1 MTDLAIFTNSL
12 AKTYG
17 SIPAVGGI
25 NLHVPRGAIY
35 GFLGRNGPG
44 KSTTIKIL
52 LGLAQPT
59 VGSAQVLGLDVRDN
73 RIAILQ
79 RTAFV
84 SEKKVLFPS
93 LTPSDLVRVSRGFY
107 PTWSD
112 AAVEKYAGLLEI
124 PMKQRFEK
132 LSNGNQTKV

>member
-1 MTDLAIFTNSL
+1 
-12 AKTYG
+12 
-17 SIPAVGGI
+17 
-25 NLHVPRGAIY
+25 
-35 GFLGRNGPG
+35 
-44 KSTTIKIL
+44 